1 MNRVMAVLLG
11 GLALLVWQLDVN
23 QPLFVS
29 LHHALAVMPGVLW
42 RLLSMAG
49 EWTLVI
55 GVLLGLAAHQP
66 ARLPR
71 MVMLGLGGVMASI
84 WLKAGF
90 DVLRPP
96 LLLPVGTVTLLDVLP
111 TNRSFP
117 SGHAIAVGVLAGVLM
132 TKRSLHSQFGLA
144 VLAVLVCLSR
154 IAIGVHWPL
163 DVLAGAAAGFALTVM
178 AERVGK
184 STLPPALL
192 LQVCKALALILVVVT
207 VAKLWHARPNESYV
221 LYNLITLGLCGWV
234 LRRRVA

>member
-1 MNRVMAVLLG
+1 MSKVMAVLLG
-11 GLALLVWQLDVN
+11 VLALLVWQLDLN
-23 QPLFVS
+23 QALFVT
-29 LHHALAVMPGVLW
+29 LHHALAVVPGLIW

-71 MVMLGLGGVMASI
+71 MVMLGLGGVLASI

-111 TNRSFP
+111 TNQSFP
-117 SGHAIAVGVLAGVLM
+117 SGHAIAVAVLTGVLM
-132 TKRSLHSQFGLA
+132 AKQSLRGQLGLA
-144 VLAVLVCLSR
+144 LLAVMVCLSR

-163 DVLAGAAAGFALTVM
+163 DVLAGAAAGFVLVALSS
-178 AERVGK
+178 RVTN
-184 STLPPALL
+184 SRLPPALL
-192 LQVCKALALILVVVT
+192 LQGCKALALVLLAVT
-207 VAKLWHARPNESYV
+207 ALKLWHAHPNEAYV

-234 LRRRVA
+234 LRRPAA